1 MRTPTQSLGNQLA
14 LPVAAATFIECGTIV
29 CADGTT
35 KLAKTGADTAGL
47 VALGVAE
54 FDADNTNGGAGDI
67 TVAVNRRVTTLANS
81 AGDPVAQA
89 DLGNIVYVEDSS
101 TVNKTGGVHKVIAGV
116 LVGLSADASQVGVD
130 FSATPALVALL
141 AKQATAIA
149 AAIAAFQTVADGRYA
164 PHA

>member
-54 FDADNTNGGAGDI
+54 FDADNTLGAAGAI
-67 TVAVNRRVTTLANS
+67 TVTVNRRVTTLANS
-81 AGDPVAQA
+81 VGDPVAQA

-116 LVGLSADASQVGVD
+116 LVGLSSDATYVDVD
-130 FSATPALVALL
+130 FSQTPALVAV
-141 AKQATAIA
+141 TAAIT